1 MFAHPST
8 ALVTALRRP
17 SARGVVR
24 LLKALAIETDGQDL
38 IEYALL
44 TAFIGLVGVIAWGAM
59 RVSLGLAFNGFN
71 AAVWNLW
78 MPDDPA
84 GGGA

>member
-1 MFAHPST
+1 MFLHPTTS
-8 ALVTALRRP
+8 LVIALRLSSP
-17 SARGVVR
+17 RGVAR
-24 LLKALAIETDGQDL
+24 LLKALAIETEGQDL

-44 TAFIGLVGVIAWGAM
+44 TTFIGLIGVVAWGAM
-59 RVSLGLAFNGFN
+59 RVNLGLAFNGFN
-71 AAVWNLW
+71 TAVWNLW